1 MRLDES
7 TFIKVHDSFHNVST
21 PGQTFPVVLSQLTD
35 KAIIT
40 VTAPEA
46 TRNWYTAGYLKQYW
60 KDGAF
65 SSVLISRTKL
75 PLAVAFLVNLE
86 PVNSCILNFEPVEWI
101 GTFFLTVE
109 IRSF

>member
-21 PGQTFPVVLSQLTD
+21 PGQSFPVVLSQITD

-46 TRNWYTAGYLKQYW
+46 TQNWYTAGYLKQYW
-60 KDGAF
+60 SQGAL
-65 SSVLISRTKL
+65 SSVLVSRTKL
-75 PLAVAFLVNLE
+75 PLAQAILISLE
-86 PVNSCILNFEPVEWI
+86 PVNSSVLRFEPVEWI

-109 IRSF
+109 IRSL

>member
-21 PGQTFPVVLSQLTD
+21 SNQTFPVVLPFVTD

-46 TRNWYTAGYLKQYW
+46 TKNWYTAGYLKQYW
-60 KDGAF
+60 SDAF

-75 PLAVAFLVNLE
+75 PLSQTFLVTLE
-86 PVNSCILNFEPVEWI
+86 PVNNCILRFEPVEWI
-101 GTFFLTVE
+101 GSFYLTVE
-109 IRSF
+109 VRTL